1 MYDGYDLF
9 QTLEILYD
17 DGKKNGSIRM
27 SKIIKLAEEESISN
41 EQLSIFYEKCS
52 QENIKIIDDVNLSSV
67 DEENDDS
74 SKSLNQSKNLYIDS
88 TGMSLNEIYKIP
100 LLSPEE
106 ELELCKRI
114 KDGSKEAR
122 KKLIESNLRLVLSI
136 AKRYATIRSQPLS
149 DAFGDGVLGLITAVE
164 RFDYEKGFK
173 FSTYATWWIRQ
184 SITHNYVQ
192 EGKTIRIP
200 HHMFEKLNKI
210 KKARDVLFST
220 TGKMPSEK
228 EIAEYLGMTEE
239 SVKYVIFSSQEP
251 TSLEN
256 PIGDDEI
263 DSSLGDYIADEKELP
278 FSDQII
284 NKMVFDEIWEKAKR
298 RLNQKELQVI
308 QYRFGLFDGEVY
320 TLKQVAEIM
329 NLSRERIRQLEANAL
344 RKIRIIVSA
353 MNK

>member
-1 MYDGYDLF
+1 MYNEYSALDS
-9 QTLEILYD
+9 LYD
-17 DGKKNGSIRM
+17 DGKKTGSIRM
-27 SKIIKLAEEESISN
+27 SEIIKIAEEESISN

-52 QENIKIIDDVNLSSV
+52 QENIKIIDDVNLSNV

-74 SKSLNQSKNLYIDS
+74 SKPLNQSENFYIDS

-106 ELELCKRI
+106 ELELCKQI
-114 KDGSKEAR
+114 KNGSKEAR
-122 KKLIESNLRLVLSI
+122 KKLIESNLRLVISI

-220 TGKMPSEK
+220 TGNMPSEK
-228 EIAEYLGMTEE
+228 EIAEYLGFTEE
-239 SVKYVIFSSQEP
+239 TVKYVIFNSQDP
-251 TSLEN
+251 ISLDN
-256 PIGDDEI
+256 PVGDDES
-263 DSSLGDYIADEKELP
+263 DSSIGDYIADEKDFP
-278 FSDQII
+278 FSDKII
-284 NKMVFDEIWEKAKR
+284 NKITFDEIWKRAKNK
-298 RLNQKELQVI
+298 LNEKELIVI
-308 QYRFGLFDGEVY
+308 QYRYGLYDGEPY
-320 TLKQVAEIM
+320 TLKQIADIM
-329 NLSRERIRQLEANAL
+329 GLSRERIRQLEERAL
-344 RKIRIIVSA
+344 KKLRFIVST
-353 MNK
+353 MNR